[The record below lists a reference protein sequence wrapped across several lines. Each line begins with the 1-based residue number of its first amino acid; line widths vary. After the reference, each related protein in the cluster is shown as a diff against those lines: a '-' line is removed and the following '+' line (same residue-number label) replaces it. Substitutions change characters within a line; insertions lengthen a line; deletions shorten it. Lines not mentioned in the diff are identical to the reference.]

1 MCSVCGKSEQKT
13 VGNKLQKTM
22 TVTLSSIPL
31 KTKQKTNVLK
41 VSGLAKGDS
50 IISWKSSNPKI
61 VNVKGNAN
69 GTSILTAGKKTGKA
83 KIVITLKSGL
93 QKTVTVSVQKRAVKT
108 KKISGVAKTLKLKK
122 KQKAALRPM
131 ITPLT
136 STEKIT
142 YKSSNAKVVTVNG
155 KGKIVAKKKGTAVI
169 TIRSGKKTVKCKVT
183 VK

>member
-1 MCSVCGKSEQKT
+1 
-13 VGNKLQKTM
+13 
-22 TVTLSSIPL
+22 
-31 KTKQKTNVLK
+31 
-41 VSGLAKGDS
+41 
-50 IISWKSSNPKI
+50 
-61 VNVKGNAN
+61 
-69 GTSILTAGKKTGKA
+69 
-83 KIVITLKSGL
+83 
-93 QKTVTVSVQKRAVKT
+93 
-108 KKISGVAKTLKLKK
+108 
-122 KQKAALRPM
+122 M